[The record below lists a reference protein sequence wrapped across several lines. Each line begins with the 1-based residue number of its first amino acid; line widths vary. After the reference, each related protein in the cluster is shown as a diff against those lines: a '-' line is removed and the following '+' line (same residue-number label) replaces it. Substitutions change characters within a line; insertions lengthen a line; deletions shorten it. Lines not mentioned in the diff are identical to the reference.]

1 MAIITSTLARIK
13 SDPLSCIGGK
23 QRVNEHFAQAGH
35 VWRERLLDPATTLT
49 LFILQVLHGNTAIT
63 HLRHLA
69 RISVAAASYCQ
80 ARARLPLEAL
90 AQLVENV
97 SRNAIQ
103 SIESKA
109 CDEAKPSRGPASWLG
124 RRVILCD
131 ATSVTAPDTAAL
143 QQRWPQNPMQKPGRG
158 FPMIKLLGALDLASG
173 MILHLTMMSLNCHEM
188 SQLVGLHA
196 ALEAGDVL
204 LTDRGFCSFVHL
216 ALLSVFPM
224 DAVFRMHQ
232 KRIVDFTPGRRHAPR
247 RGKKSKRGRPKS
259 KFLRKLGREDQIVQ
273 WIRPRTAPKWIDAT
287 LFAGLAPTLL
297 VRELRYRIIVRGRR
311 TRVVTLATTLLDPMR
326 YPKRRIAELYGL
338 RWEVETNFRHL
349 KITLGMDRLK
359 CKSAQGV
366 LKELMIFVLVYNLV
380 RAAMTLAAMR
390 QGVNDSNRISLIDTL
405 RSLRER
411 IHYGGNASAAAL
423 PGEPAIDLIVNRP
436 RVGRWCPRV
445 IKRRKKEYDLMT
457 KPRRAY
463 AEPSMDEQLA
473 G

>member
-1 MAIITSTLARIK
+1 MAIIASTLARIK
-13 SDPLSCIGGK
+13 SDPLNCIGGK
-23 QRVNEHFAQAGH
+23 QRVNEHFARAGH
-35 VWRERLLDPATTLT
+35 VWRQRLLDPATTLT

-63 HLRHLA
+63 HLRHLSH
-69 RISVAAASYCQ
+69 ITVAAASYCK

-97 SRNAIQ
+97 SGNAMQ
-103 SIESKA
+103 SVRSR
-109 CDEAKPSRGPASWLG
+109 DEATCSRGASSWLG

-131 ATSVTAPDTAAL
+131 GTSVTTPDTSAL
-143 QQRWPQNPMQKPGRG
+143 QQRWPQNAMQKPGCG
-158 FPMIKLLGALDLASG
+158 FPMIKLLGALDLATG

-204 LTDRGFCSFVHL
+204 LADRGFCSFVHL

-232 KRIVDFTPGRRHAPR
+232 KMIVDFTPGRRHAPR
-247 RGKKSKRGRPKS
+247 HGKKSKRGKPKS
-259 KFLRKLGREDQIVQ
+259 KFLRKLGQEDQIVQ
-273 WIRPRTAPKWIDAT
+273 WIRPQTAPKWIDAS
-287 LFAGLAPTLL
+287 LFAGLAPTLM
-297 VRELRYRIIVRGRR
+297 VRELRYRITVRGRR
-311 TRVVTLATTLLDPMR
+311 TRVVTIATTLLDPMR

-359 CKSAQGV
+359 CKSEQGV

-380 RAAMTLAAMR
+380 RAAMALAAKR
-390 QGVNDSNRISLIDTL
+390 QGVNDPNRVSFIDAL
-405 RSLRER
+405 RWLRER
-411 IHYGGNASAAAL
+411 VSRSSAAVAHVL
-423 PGEPAIDLIVNRP
+423 PGEPAIDLIVNRL

-445 IKRRKKEYDLMT
+445 IKRRKKEYDLMI
-457 KPRRAY
+457 KPRHEY
-463 AEPSMDEQLA
+463 AEPPMEAELA
-473 G
+473 D

>member
-1 MAIITSTLARIK
+1 MAIIASTLARIK

-69 RISVAAASYCQ
+69 RITVAAASYCQ
-80 ARARLPLEAL
+80 ARTRLPLEAL
-90 AQLVENV
+90 AQLAEIV
-97 SRNAIQ
+97 SCNAVQ

-109 CDEAKPSRGPASWLG
+109 GDGAKSSQGPASWLG

-131 ATSVTAPDTAAL
+131 GTSVTTPDTAAL
-143 QQRWPQNPMQKPGRG
+143 QQRWPQNPMQKPGCG
-158 FPMIKLLGALDLASG
+158 FPMIKLLGTLDLATG

-188 SQLVGLHA
+188 SQLLGLHT
-196 ALEAGDVL
+196 ALRPRDVL
-204 LTDRGFCSFVHL
+204 LADRGFCSFVHL

-232 KRIVDFTPGRRHAPR
+232 NRIVNFTPGRRHAPR
-247 RGKKSKRGRPKS
+247 RGKKSRRGRPRS
-259 KFLRKLGREDQIVQ
+259 KFLRKLGQEDQIVQ
-273 WIRPRTAPKWIDAT
+273 WLKPRIAPKWIDAS
-287 LFAGLAPTLL
+287 LFASLVPTLM
-297 VRELRYRIIVRGRR
+297 VRELRYRITVRGRR
-311 TRVVTLATTLLDPMR
+311 TRVVTIATTLLDPMR
-326 YPKRRIAELYGL
+326 YPKHKIAELYGL

-349 KITLGMDRLK
+349 KITMGMDRLK

-366 LKELMIFVLVYNLV
+366 LKELMIFVLLYNLV

-390 QGVNDSNRISLIDTL
+390 QGVKDANRISFIDAL
-405 RSLRER
+405 RWLRER
-411 IHYGGNASAAAL
+411 IHYGGNAGPAAL
-423 PGEPAIDLIVNRP
+423 PGEPAIDLIVNRL
-436 RVGRWCPRV
+436 RAGRWCPRV

-457 KPRRAY
+457 KPRHEY
-463 AEPSMDEQLA
+463 AEPSMEAELA
-473 G
+473 D

>member
-1 MAIITSTLARIK
+1 MAIVTSTLARIK
-13 SDPLSCIGGK
+13 SDPLGCIGGK

-63 HLRHLA
+63 HLRHLGHVT
-69 RISVAAASYCQ
+69 VAAASYCQ

-90 AQLVENV
+90 AQLVEIV
-97 SRNAIQ
+97 SCNAIQ
-103 SIESKA
+103 SIQSRA
-109 CDEAKPSRGPASWLG
+109 GDEAKPLRGAAPWLG

-143 QQRWPQNPMQKPGRG
+143 QQRWPQPSAQKPGCG
-158 FPMIKLLGALDLASG
+158 FPMVKLLGALDLATG

-196 ALEAGDVL
+196 PLQAGDVL
-204 LTDRGFCSFVHL
+204 LADRGFCSFVHL

-224 DAVFRMHQ
+224 DAVLRMHQ
-232 KRIVDFTPGRRHAPR
+232 NMIVDFTPGRRHAPR
-247 RGKKSKRGRPKS
+247 RGRKSKRGKPKS
-259 KFLRKLGREDQIVQ
+259 KFIRKLGQEDQIVQ
-273 WIRPRTAPKWIDAT
+273 WIRPRIAPKWIDAS
-287 LFAGLAPTLL
+287 LFAGLAPTLM
-297 VRELRYRIIVRGRR
+297 VRELRYRITVRGRR
-311 TRVVTLATTLLDPMR
+311 TRVVTIATTLLDPMR

-349 KITLGMDRLK
+349 KITMGMDRLK
-359 CKSAQGV
+359 CKSVQGV

-380 RAAMTLAAMR
+380 RAAMALAAMR
-390 QGVNDSNRISLIDTL
+390 QGVNDPNRISFIDTL
-405 RSLRER
+405 RWLRKR
-411 IHYGGNASAAAL
+411 IHTGANAGVAAL
-423 PGEPAIDLIVNRP
+423 PGGPAIDLIVNRL

-463 AEPSMDEQLA
+463 DEPSMEEQLA